1 MLTRNPTLTEQAR
14 AHIKELILQGAFG
27 DGRIPAE
34 QDLAAELGVSRT
46 TVRDALTR
54 LENEGVVLRRQGS
67 GTYVN
72 EPGLQIK
79 SRLEEIWSYEEV
91 LRSHG
96 FTPSVRILGITSE
109 EAGKDAAAAL
119 EIEADAEVTMI
130 RKLFLADEDPVIYT
144 CNRIPG
150 QYLDTDIAE
159 TDTEPLFTI
168 LREHTGR
175 QPAYYL
181 TEIAPVAM
189 PDQAAAALD
198 IDPGT
203 PAICFDEVLFDTQ
216 SEPVAHARS
225 YFRDDLLRFRVI
237 RRRADA

>member
-1 MLTRNPTLTEQAR
+1 MLTRNPTLTEQVR
-14 AHIKELILQGAFG
+14 AHIKELILQGAFE
-27 DGRIPAE
+27 DGRIPGE

-46 TVRDALTR
+46 TVRDALAR
-54 LENEGVVLRRQGS
+54 LENEGAVLRRQGS

-91 LRSHG
+91 LRNHG
-96 FTPSVRILGITSE
+96 FTPSVSILGITTGV
-109 EAGKDAAAAL
+109 AGEDAAAAL

-130 RKLFLADEDPVIYT
+130 RKLFLADEEPVIYT

-150 QYLDTDIAE
+150 RYLDADIAE
-159 TDTEPLFTI
+159 ADKEPLFTF
-168 LREHTGR
+168 LREHAGR

-189 PDQAAAALD
+189 PDQAAAALQ

-203 PAICFDEVLFDTQ
+203 PTICFDEVLFDTLSQ
-216 SEPVAHARS
+216 PIAHARS